1 MTDLAPA
8 RLGNKVRALRRQSK
22 ISQGELASR
31 LGISASYLNL
41 IENNH
46 RPLPAALLI
55 RLAQLFQVQLSSF
68 DAGEDARLSEAL
80 FEAFSDPLFEEQDVP
95 ANDVRE
101 LAASSPPLA
110 RAVMLLYRAFLGAR
124 DSADALSSQLSSG
137 DQDVS
142 IGRSHVS
149 SEEVSDVIQQHLNHF
164 PELEAAAEQLWRDA
178 ELSND
183 DLYAGLVRHLSRA
196 HGVTV
201 RTVRTPPDERMRHH
215 YDPQSRLLSISE
227 LLPNRSRK
235 MQLAYQLGLLSLESE
250 LERLLDSPLITGDES
265 RALGRAAL
273 ANYFAAAVLMPYEAV
288 LRAAVE
294 TRYDIEVIG
303 RRFGTGFEQ
312 VAHRLTTLS
321 RPAAAGVPFHM
332 IRIDIAGNISKRF
345 SASGIAIARFS
356 GACPRW
362 NVFSAFLTPGM
373 LRVQLSR
380 MPDGASFFCIARTV
394 QADSQGYHTP
404 PRIHAVG
411 LGCALRHARE
421 LVYADGL
428 DLTNSDAVVPVGLS
442 CRVCE
447 RTTCEQ
453 RAFPSVHRPLSI
465 NANRRGVSLY
475 APPSAEREP
484 SAPED
489 RQGTR

>member
-1 MTDLAPA
+1 MSDPAPL

-22 ISQGELASR
+22 LSQGELASR

-55 RLAQLFQVQLSSF
+55 RLVQLFQVQLSSF
-68 DAGEDARLSEAL
+68 DADEESRLSEAL
-80 FEAFSDPLFEEQDVP
+80 FETFSDPLFEEQDVP

-110 RAVMLLYRAFLGAR
+110 RAVLALYRAFLGAR
-124 DSADALSSQLSSG
+124 DSADALSAQLSAG
-137 DQDVS
+137 DQDAS

-149 SEEVSDVIQQHLNHF
+149 SEEVSDLIQQQLNHF
-164 PELEAAAEQLWRDA
+164 PELESAAEQLWRDA
-178 ELSND
+178 ELSNE
-183 DLYAGLVRHLSRA
+183 DLYARLTRHLKRA

-201 RTVRTPPDERMRHH
+201 RMVRTPPDERMRHH
-215 YDPQSRLLSISE
+215 YDPESRLLSISE

-235 MQLAYQLGLLSLESE
+235 MQLAYQIGLLSLTDE
-250 LERLLDSPLITGDES
+250 LERLTANPLLTTDDSRTL
-265 RALGRAAL
+265 ARAAL
-273 ANYFAAAVLMPYEAV
+273 ANYFAAAVLMPYDAV

-312 VAHRLTTLS
+312 VAHRLTTLR
-321 RPAAAGVPFHM
+321 RPSAAGVPFHM
-332 IRIDIAGNISKRF
+332 IRIDVAGNISKRF
-345 SASGIAIARFS
+345 SASGISIARFS

-362 NVFSAFLTPGM
+362 NVFSAFSTPGM
-373 LRVQLSR
+373 MRVQLSR
-380 MPDGASFFCIARTV
+380 MPDGACFFCIARTV

-404 PRIHAVG
+404 PRIHVIG
-411 LGCALRHARE
+411 LGCALSHAHE

-428 DLTNSDAVVPVGLS
+428 DLAKLDAAVPVGLS

-453 RAFPSVHRPLSI
+453 RAFPSVHRSLPI

-475 APPSAEREP
+475 APLSGDL
-484 SAPED
+484 ED
-489 RQGTR
+489 TALGNDNDRR